1 MSNIRMIEV
10 AIAVLCA
17 IAVVCGALS
26 LFWIADL
33 ALVFPA
39 LGPPV
44 AALAIWRNR
53 VLARARPRPDK
64 AA

>member
-1 MSNIRMIEV
+1 
-10 AIAVLCA
+10 
-17 IAVVCGALS
+17 VCGVLS

-44 AALAIWRNR
+44 AALAIWRKR
-53 VLARARPRPDK
+53 ILTGAQRRESEMV
-64 AA
+64 